1 MSRHETSF
9 FLARGRGQPSWLPG
23 RGRFAGRCGLPDR
36 VVWPGAAVCLTGSFG
51 RALPLRRAI
60 SPVNG
65 QNRFDEN
72 SGQCFFLA
80 SGICVPLRTRDCI
93 NPGAE
98 VLKTEFCRSAGD
110 FAPCLLAR
118 DGEIAR
124 AFFFK
129 P

>member
-1 MSRHETSF
+1 MICGRPPGRPFVFLRPPAGGRAGGRRSFGAPRRNLLHRQARQDKVF
-9 FLARGRGQPSWLPG
+9 FLLMQNS
-23 RGRFAGRCGLPDR
+23 AG
-36 VVWPGAAVCLTGSFG
+36 S
-51 RALPLRRAI
+51 
-60 SPVNG
+60 
-65 QNRFDEN
+65 EN
-72 SGQCFFLA
+72 SGQGFFLA

-118 DGEIAR
+118 DGEIAGV
-124 AFFFK
+124 FFFK

>member
-1 MSRHETSF
+1 MICGRPPGRPFVFLRPETRRPPPTAHRPAGRRAGAALERRDAATRQDKVF
-9 FLARGRGQPSWLPG
+9 FLLMQNS
-23 RGRFAGRCGLPDR
+23 AG
-36 VVWPGAAVCLTGSFG
+36 S
-51 RALPLRRAI
+51 
-60 SPVNG
+60 
-65 QNRFDEN
+65 EN
-72 SGQCFFLA
+72 SGQGFFLA

-118 DGEIAR
+118 DGEIAG